1 MLWFKAA
8 GLLILAVIAIFYL
21 FWFFTSNGNSEP
33 EQQTQDLPS
42 ANNSASFVSAAQAKP
57 VVSDKWRLA
66 GRLKRDGQ
74 AWVVV
79 ADTSGRLRI
88 EPASQF
94 SFDGMM
100 MTGEIDGETVTV
112 YSGGIR

>member
-1 MLWFKAA
+1 
-8 GLLILAVIAIFYL
+8 
-21 FWFFTSNGNSEP
+21 
-33 EQQTQDLPS
+33 
-42 ANNSASFVSAAQAKP
+42 
-57 VVSDKWRLA
+57 VSDKWRLA

-112 YSGGIR
+112 YSGATR

>member
-1 MLWFKAA
+1 M
-8 GLLILAVIAIFYL
+8 
-21 FWFFTSNGNSEP
+21 
-33 EQQTQDLPS
+33 
-42 ANNSASFVSAAQAKP
+42 
-57 VVSDKWRLA
+57 
-66 GRLKRDGQ
+66 
-74 AWVVV
+74 VV

-112 YSGGIR
+112 YSGRHDETDYSFTFLLIPGLAMAKGVSLGLTPCRFRRR